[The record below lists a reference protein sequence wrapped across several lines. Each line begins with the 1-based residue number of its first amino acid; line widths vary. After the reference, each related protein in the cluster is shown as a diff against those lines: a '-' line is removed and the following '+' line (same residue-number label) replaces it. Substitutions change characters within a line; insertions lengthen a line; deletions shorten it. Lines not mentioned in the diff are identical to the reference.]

1 MWKFGKRKKERE
13 EMAAQQAASQISY
26 EDVAQT
32 DLGKTYLKLQ
42 NGSDIRGIAC
52 EGPKGE
58 AVNLTETAVRYIG
71 MAFAGWLSDLTGKKP
86 GEMKIGVGRDSRIT
100 GPDVQ
105 EVFMQGIRLSDA
117 CAVDCGMASTPA
129 MFMST
134 IYPETNYDGGCMITA
149 SHLPFHRNGI
159 KFFTKEGGLEKA
171 QIREILL
178 RAAKLEADEVLATG
192 TGLSPRPRSFDLIT
206 LYAANLANAIRKETG
221 FEPKELPVVTEVE
234 DETAPITRFSVEKA
248 DLSHASNS
256 AEDSNIPDEITSDEC
271 SAADMGTKPLAGL
284 HIVVDAG
291 NGAGGFF
298 VTKILDDLGADTTG
312 SQFLDPDG
320 MFPNHEPNPENKEA
334 MAAIVKATL
343 ENRADLGLIFDT
355 DVDRMSAV
363 LSDGTPLNRDAIIA
377 MMAAILAPENPGSTI
392 ITDSV
397 TSDRL
402 TDFLEKDLGL
412 VHLCYKRGYKNVIDK
427 CKELNA
433 AGTNSPLAMET
444 SGHGCLKEN
453 YYLDDGA
460 YLAVKLLA
468 AVAKAAK
475 NEETIDHLIAGLN
488 MECADREVRFPIS
501 VEDFGAYGIE
511 VLTRFKEKAEEKGYT
526 LPLAYEG
533 VRIRFNEDPT
543 GWALLRAS
551 LHDPVMVLNMEG
563 KDDEDLQKIT
573 AILKEMLD
581 GEDGLDLSAL

>member
-1 MWKFGKRKKERE
+1 M
-13 EMAAQQAASQISY
+13 
-26 EDVAQT
+26 
-32 DLGKTYLKLQ
+32 
-42 NGSDIRGIAC
+42 
-52 EGPKGE
+52 
-58 AVNLTETAVRYIG
+58 
-71 MAFAGWLSDLTGKKP
+71 
-86 GEMKIGVGRDSRIT
+86 
-100 GPDVQ
+100 
-105 EVFMQGIRLSDA
+105 
-117 CAVDCGMASTPA
+117 
-129 MFMST
+129 
-134 IYPETNYDGGCMITA
+134 
-149 SHLPFHRNGI
+149 
-159 KFFTKEGGLEKA
+159 
-171 QIREILL
+171 
-178 RAAKLEADEVLATG
+178 
-192 TGLSPRPRSFDLIT
+192 
-206 LYAANLANAIRKETG
+206 
-221 FEPKELPVVTEVE
+221 
-234 DETAPITRFSVEKA
+234 
-248 DLSHASNS
+248 
-256 AEDSNIPDEITSDEC
+256 
-271 SAADMGTKPLAGL
+271 
-284 HIVVDAG
+284 
-291 NGAGGFF
+291 
-298 VTKILDDLGADTTG
+298 TKILDDLGADTTG
-312 SQFLDPDG
+312 SQFLEPNG

-343 ENRADLGLIFDT
+343 ENHADLGLIFDT

-475 NEETIDHLIAGLN
+475 NGETIDHLIAGLN

-501 VEDFGAYGIE
+501 VEDFGAYGTE